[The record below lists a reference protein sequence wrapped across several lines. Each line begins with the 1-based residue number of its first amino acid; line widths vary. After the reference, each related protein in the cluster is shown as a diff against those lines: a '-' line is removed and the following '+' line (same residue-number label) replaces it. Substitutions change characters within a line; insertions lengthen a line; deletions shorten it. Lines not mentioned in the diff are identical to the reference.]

1 MDPLSDL
8 PMGLGMALAQNVT
21 AMQYFS
27 NMSPEEQ
34 RKIIDHTHAIK
45 SKSEMH
51 AYVSQLGSNGTDV
64 AAPESTQM

>member
-1 MDPLSDL
+1 MNPLNDL

-27 NMSPEEQ
+27 NISPEEQ

-45 SKSEMH
+45 SKSEMQ
-51 AYVSQLGSNGTDV
+51 AYVSGLSGGGGDLSV
-64 AAPESTQM
+64 QM